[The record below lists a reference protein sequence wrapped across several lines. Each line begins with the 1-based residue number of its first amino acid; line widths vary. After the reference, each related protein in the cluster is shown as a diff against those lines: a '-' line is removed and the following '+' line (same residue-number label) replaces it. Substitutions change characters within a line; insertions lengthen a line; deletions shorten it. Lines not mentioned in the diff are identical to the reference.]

1 MSEELVIRHCSP
13 TLAGL
18 KTGSLFS
25 CPCRG
30 WEQLTPAIR
39 SLNHKLVPRG
49 LRVLPLRLRGGP
61 AHLRALRALHPPLP
75 GPLGPGKAHRGP
87 HGGRLKLPSLPL
99 ARPACQRRSG
109 ATRKNET
116 GRRRIKSAPPSAC
129 RKSLFD
135 RLLHFLTLLNGFKKW
150 FDQTRKTTLTV
161 FFHTIFPSEPF
172 GQEGLSTVSGRRRIK
187 SAPPCTVFVFI

>member
-49 LRVLPLRLRGGP
+49 LLALPLRLRGGP

-116 GRRRIKSAPPSAC
+116 GRRRIKSAPP
-129 RKSLFD
+129 RLIFLFD
-135 RLLHFLTLLNGFKKW
+135 LLFQG
-150 FDQTRKTTLTV
+150 V
-161 FFHTIFPSEPF
+161 
-172 GQEGLSTVSGRRRIK
+172 
-187 SAPPCTVFVFI
+187 